1 MRPGRIQYNPDGNNW
16 KRESGVLCD
25 RIISLRVKGK
35 VYKTIVTPAMVYA
48 AATWAVKKSQYV
60 AEMRVLKMDEWSLT
74 KLLRKEEE
82 YVGPMWAK
90 ELL

>member
-1 MRPGRIQYNPDGNNW
+1 M
-16 KRESGVLCD
+16 
-25 RIISLRVKGK
+25 GK

-48 AATWAVKKSQYV
+48 PETWAVKKSQYV
-60 AEMRVLKMDEWSLT
+60 AEMRLLKMDEWSLT